1 MSPIEPTPSTQEASE
16 GADGVEPVDDRP
28 KPDFGGSRRPGVA
41 IYLGMAVSE
50 LGDGTEPLA
59 VLQGPFDAPDHV
71 TDAEGRTPTGVLA
84 ALVDS
89 IGGLASGIASMPDW
103 IVTTNLTLRRSP
115 ATLSGPSGT
124 GPLVLDTEVLRR
136 GRSAVVTRTA
146 VSTAEGTPVAT
157 GWMTCAVLTPTG
169 GPPPITR
176 PVRPFP
182 PEPVDDPA
190 FALPP
195 DGFFGLREGTG
206 PGVVALDII
215 GRVRNPWG
223 ILHGGAMTVLSDVA
237 ARSAVA
243 GTPALEP
250 TPGLVTSDLITHYL
264 SPGRV
269 GPVVASAE
277 VLGRRD
283 REHLVR
289 VIIRDHGADDRLLV
303 ESVVTVRHAG

>member
-1 MSPIEPTPSTQEASE
+1 MTPLEPTPPT
-16 GADGVEPVDDRP
+16 DGVAGAEPIDDKPRP
-28 KPDFGGSRRPGVA
+28 NFGSRTSGVA
-41 IYLGMAVSE
+41 AYLGMAVSE

-59 VLQGPFDAPDHV
+59 VLRGPFAAPAHI
-71 TDAEGRTPTGVLA
+71 TDVDGRTPTGVLA

-115 ATLSGPSGT
+115 ATLSGPAGT

-136 GRSAVVTRTA
+136 GRSAVVTRTT
-146 VSTAEGTPVAT
+146 VSSADGTPVAT

-176 PVRPFP
+176 PIRPLP
-182 PEPVDDPA
+182 QGPVADPA
-190 FALPP
+190 FTTTPAE
-195 DGFFGLREGTG
+195 FFGLREGRA
-206 PGVVALDII
+206 PGEVALDII
-215 GRVRNPWG
+215 GRIRNPWG
-223 ILHGGAMTVLSDVA
+223 ILHGGGMTVLADVA

-243 GTPALEP
+243 GTAALEP

-289 VIIRDHGADDRLLV
+289 VIVRDHGADDRLLV
-303 ESVVTVRHAG
+303 ESVVTVRQAG